1 MLFSGSTY
9 PNITDRV
16 RRHSSELLRLATPV
30 ILSRAGLLLLVAVDT
45 AMLGQLGAHDVAVY
59 TLGSS
64 PFIVLM
70 VIGIGLMFGT
80 MISTSHARGEG
91 QLDQVGPVWK
101 RSLPYALLIGLILV
115 GLSQFG
121 DGYFQ
126 LTRPEA
132 SLIPGSARV
141 MAIQG
146 LGLLPTMLFV
156 TSSFFLEGLHRPYP
170 VLIVIGLANLLN
182 ISLNILLIHGGLGIS
197 NMGPE
202 GAALATVLARTFM
215 ALALIVYIWFLPD
228 RVELGVRAKLPKNWW
243 RTMRQQRHY
252 GYAAGLSY
260 GFETVS
266 FAAMSIYAGWLGT
279 DAAAIYGVCINLLAM
294 LFMTAL
300 GFATAT
306 AVRVGIAHGRRD
318 HRDRALAGWTGL
330 GATLMLMTVYAIGFA
345 LFPHEILS
353 IYLSDEDLIKM
364 AVPVLPLIGLVMYA
378 DGGQVVMAQA
388 LRSSADSWIPTL
400 LHFTSYMMIM
410 IPAGY
415 LLTQWLTHG
424 VYGLFEAI
432 AIGSLISMI
441 VLTGRWIWLCSKR
454 G

>member
-1 MLFSGSTY
+1 MTLNGPTHHSMTER
-9 PNITDRV
+9 IQ
-16 RRHSSELLRLATPV
+16 RHSSELLRLATPV
-30 ILSRAGLLLLVAVDT
+30 IMSRAGLLLLAAVDT
-45 AMLGQLGAHDVAVY
+45 AMLGQMGAHEVAVY

-64 PFIVLM
+64 PFIVLL

-101 RSLPYALLIGLILV
+101 RSLPYALLIGLILL

-126 LTRPEA
+126 LTKPEA
-132 SLIPGSARV
+132 GLIPESARI

-146 LGLLPTMLFV
+146 LGLLPSMLFV
-156 TSSFFLEGLHRPYP
+156 TSSFFLEGLNRPYP
-170 VLIVIGLANLLN
+170 VLVVIGLANIINILLN
-182 ISLNILLIHGGLGIS
+182 ILMIHGGFGLAE
-197 NMGPE
+197 MGAE
-202 GAALATVLARTFM
+202 GAALATVIARVFM
-215 ALALIVYIWFLPD
+215 ALALVGYIWFLPD
-228 RVELGVRAKLPKNWW
+228 REALGVRAPLPKNWW
-243 RTMRQQRHY
+243 QAMRQQRHY
-252 GYAAGLSY
+252 GYAAGMSY

-266 FAAMSIYAGWLGT
+266 FAVMSIYAGWLGT

-306 AVRVGIAHGRRD
+306 AVRVGIAHGRGD
-318 HRDRALAGWTGL
+318 QRDRTLAGWTGL
-330 GATLMLMTVYAIGFA
+330 VATLMLMTVYAVAFA
-345 LFPHEILS
+345 LFPEEILR
-353 IYLSDEDLIKM
+353 IYLSDPDLIAL

-400 LHFTSYMMIM
+400 LHFTSYMVIM

-415 LLTQWLTHG
+415 VLTQWLTHG

-432 AIGSLISMI
+432 AIGSLISVV
-441 VLTGRWIWLCSKR
+441 VLTGRWIWLCSKQA
-454 G
+454 